1 MTAADADTV
10 LAIYQQGIDGGNAT
24 FDTAAPTWAA
34 FDAGRLPEHRLV
46 ACDESGRVLGWVAV
60 SRVSARAAYAGVV
73 EHSVYV
79 DPDARGRGVGLALMR
94 ALIASTEA
102 AGIWT
107 IQSGIFP
114 ENTASLALHRAA
126 GFREVG
132 VRERP
137 GCLHGR
143 WRDVVA
149 IERRS
154 TVAGTTPPGRSTG
167 FQAGGSPSA
176 TEPSTTTGGCS

>member
-1 MTAADADTV
+1 MAETDAEAV
-10 LAIYQQGIDGGNAT
+10 LAIYQYGIDTGNAT
-24 FDTAAPTWAA
+24 FDTTAPTWSA
-34 FDAGRLPEHRLV
+34 FDAGRMPEHRLV
-46 ACDESGRVLGWVAV
+46 ACDHIRQVLGWVAA
-60 SRVSARAAYAGVV
+60 SRVSSRPAYAGVV
-73 EHSVYV
+73 EHSVYIH
-79 DPDARGRGVGLALMR
+79 PEARGRGVGLALMR

-114 ENTASLALHRAA
+114 ENTASLALHRAV

-137 GCLHGR
+137 GCLHGQ

-149 IERRS
+149 VERRS
-154 TVAGTTPPGRSTG
+154 TVAGTT
-167 FQAGGSPSA
+167 AG
-176 TEPSTTTGGCS
+176 